1 LIFVLTQVK
10 VECKQSSFFEDG
22 SFFLH
27 YVVHTVRSIKVRF
40 GEKVRQARKRA
51 GLSQEEVSKSV
62 GVFRTYLSRIE
73 TGNANP
79 TLLVMD
85 AIAKVLGT
93 KLWELL
99 K

>member
-1 LIFVLTQVK
+1 
-10 VECKQSSFFEDG
+10 
-22 SFFLH
+22 
-27 YVVHTVRSIKVRF
+27 VRPIKVRF
-40 GEKVRQARKRA
+40 GAKVRQARKRA
-51 GLSQEEVSKSV
+51 KLSQEQVSKSV